1 MEEEPKA
8 IILTEA
14 PIIPIQTEE
23 KTNGNPGKASFVIGF
38 VLIFSS
44 IFMFSTLNEF
54 CCLIGVLALVIG
66 VVFLGIGFQETRNW
80 RKENDNKKWT
90 MGEIL
95 VIVLLSVFGI
105 PLGLGILEFIWIEF
119 YYTM

>member
-1 MEEEPKA
+1 MEEEPKV
-8 IILTEA
+8 IILTDA
-14 PIIPIQTEE
+14 PVIPVQIEE
-23 KTNGNPGKASFVIGF
+23 KTSGNPGRVSLVIGF
-38 VLIFSS
+38 VLFFSS

-80 RKENDNKKWT
+80 RKDNDNKKWT
-90 MGEIL
+90 IGELL
-95 VIVLLSVFGI
+95 VILLLSVFGI

>member
-44 IFMFSTLNEF
+44 IFMFFTFNEF
-54 CCLIGVLALVIG
+54 CCLVGVLALVIG

-90 MGEIL
+90 IGEIL

-119 YYTM
+119 YYAM

>member
-1 MEEEPKA
+1 MKEEPKA

-23 KTNGNPGKASFVIGF
+23 KANGNPGRASLVIGF
-38 VLIFSS
+38 VLIFTS

-80 RKENDNKKWT
+80 RKDNDNKKWT
-90 MGEIL
+90 IGELL
-95 VIVLLSVFGI
+95 VILLLSVFGI

>member
-44 IFMFSTLNEF
+44 IFMFFTLNEF
-54 CCLIGVLALVIG
+54 CCLIGVLAFVIG

>member
-1 MEEEPKA
+1 MEQEPNA

-44 IFMFSTLNEF
+44 IFMFFTLNEF

-95 VIVLLSVFGI
+95 MIVLLSVFGI